1 MRAIAAMSTPRIS
14 IIVPVLDEG
23 AGLDALLARFASWRE
38 AGDEL
43 IVVDGGSRDDTLA
56 RAGPWCDRVLQSPR
70 GRAVQMNAGAA
81 LARGALLWFVHAD
94 SVVDAALRPML
105 LAARGWGRCD
115 VRLDD
120 PATVFRLIEAL
131 MNLRSRI
138 TGIATGD
145 QGIFVPRELFA
156 AIGGYRE
163 IALMEDIELSAA
175 LRRHARPVCLRV
187 RLVTSARRWRQR
199 GILRTVVLMW
209 SLRLAWYCG
218 VPASRLARWYR

>member
-1 MRAIAAMSTPRIS
+1 MAGVSPPQIS

-23 AGLDALLARFASWRE
+23 AGLEAFLVQFASWRE

-43 IVVDGGSRDDTLA
+43 IVVDGGSRDDSRV
-56 RAGPWCDRVLQSPR
+56 RAAPWCDCVLQAPR
-70 GRAVQMNAGAA
+70 GRALQMNAGAA
-81 LARGALLWFVHAD
+81 AARGTLLWFVHAD
-94 SVVDAALRPML
+94 CVVDADLRPAL
-105 LAARGWGRCD
+105 LAAGGWGRCD

-120 PATVFRLIEAL
+120 RAAVFRLIETL
-131 MNLRSRI
+131 MNLRSRL

-156 AIGGYRE
+156 AVGGYRE
-163 IALMEDIELSAA
+163 IALMEDIALSAA
-175 LRRHARPVCLRV
+175 LCRHARPVCLRT

-199 GILRTVVLMW
+199 GILRTVFLMW
-209 SLRLAWYCG
+209 SLRFAWFCG

>member
-1 MRAIAAMSTPRIS
+1 MSLPRIS

-23 AGLDALLARFASWRE
+23 AGLDAFLARFAPWRE

-43 IVVDGGSRDDTLA
+43 IVVDGGSRDDSRQ
-56 RAGPWCDRVLQSPR
+56 RAAPWCDRVLQAPR
-70 GRAVQMNAGAA
+70 GRALQMNAGAA
-81 LARGALLWFVHAD
+81 VARGGLLWFVHAD
-94 SVVDAALRPML
+94 SVVDAALRPAL
-105 LAARGWGRCD
+105 LAAGGWGRCD

-120 PATVFRLIEAL
+120 PAAVFRLIETL
-131 MNLRSRI
+131 MNLRSRL

-156 AIGGYRE
+156 AVGGYRE

-175 LRRHARPVCLRV
+175 LRRHARPVCLRTP
-187 RLVTSARRWRQR
+187 LVTSARRWRGR

-209 SLRLAWYCG
+209 SLRLAWFCG
-218 VPASRLARWYR
+218 MPASRLARWYR